1 MAGHYDALETRS
13 RAERTRDIFSRLPEQ
28 LGHARQNSTYY
39 REALEG
45 VDLAHID
52 SPEALARLPLTRKS
66 ALVDLQSR
74 NRPFGGLNA
83 TPASRLARVFMSP
96 GPIYDPEGRGEDYW
110 HTARAL
116 HAAEFR
122 AGDVVLNCFSYHLT
136 PAGSMFETGLH
147 HLGCAVIPGGV
158 GQTQLQAQAIADLRP
173 TGYVGT
179 PSFLKLILEKCDE
192 MGVDAGCLVRASL
205 SGEAF
210 LPAVREFL
218 GARDVAAFQAYG
230 TADLGVIAY
239 ESEARQGLVASEE
252 AIVEIVRTGT
262 GDPVAEGVVGEV
274 VVTAFNRDYPLVR
287 FATGDLS
294 AILPGESACGRTNLR
309 IRGWMGRADQATKV
323 RGQFVHPHQV
333 AEVARRFG
341 IVRSR
346 LVVTNVQGEDRM
358 AFVAEHPGAPDAAF
372 AGQVEEA
379 LRDILKVRGE
389 ARFAAP
395 GTLPDDGKAIED
407 QRQYEGASAARD
419 ATLNRS

>member
-1 MAGHYDALETRS
+1 VAEHYDALETRS
-13 RAERTRDIFSRLPEQ
+13 ASERSRDIFSRLPEQ
-28 LGHARQNSTYY
+28 LEHARAHCAYY
-39 REALEG
+39 REALAG
-45 VDLAHID
+45 LDLARVD
-52 SPEALARLPLTRKS
+52 SPEALATLALTRKS
-66 ALVDLQSR
+66 ALVELQSR
-74 NRPFGGLNA
+74 ARPFGGLNA
-83 TPASRLARVFMSP
+83 TPASRLARIFMSP
-96 GPIYDPEGRGEDYW
+96 GPIYDPEGRGEDFW

-116 HAAEFR
+116 HAAGFR

-192 MGVDAGCLVRASL
+192 MGVDATCLARASL

-218 GARDVAAFQAYG
+218 AARGVTAFQAYG

-239 ESEARQGLVASEE
+239 ESDAREGLIASEE
-252 AIVEIVRTGT
+252 ALVEIVRTGT
-262 GDPVAEGVVGEV
+262 GDPVPEGGVGEV

-294 AILPGESACGRTNLR
+294 AVLPGPSPCGRTNLR
-309 IRGWMGRADQATKV
+309 IKGWMGRADQTTKV

-341 IVRSR
+341 IGRSR
-346 LVVTNVQGEDRM
+346 LVVANDAGEDRM
-358 AFVAEHPGAPDAAF
+358 TFVAERAGPPDAAL
-372 AGQVEEA
+372 AARIEEA
-379 LRDILKVRGE
+379 LRDVLKVRGE

-395 GTLPDDGKAIED
+395 GSLPEDGKAIED
-407 QRQYEGASAARD
+407 QRKYEK
-419 ATLNRS
+419 

>member
-1 MAGHYDALETRS
+1 MGGHYDALETRS
-13 RAERTRDIFSRLPEQ
+13 RAERARDLFARLPAQ
-28 LGHARQNSTYY
+28 LAHAREKSAHY
-39 REALEG
+39 REALAG
-45 VDLAHID
+45 IDLARV
-52 SPEALARLPLTRKS
+52 SSQEALAALPLTRKS
-66 ALVDLQSR
+66 ALVELQSR
-74 NRPFGGLNA
+74 ARPFGGLNA
-83 TPASRLARVFMSP
+83 TPASHLARIFMSP

-116 HAAEFR
+116 HAAGFR

-158 GQTQLQAQAIADLRP
+158 GQTQLQAQVIADLRP

-179 PSFLKLILEKCDE
+179 PSFLKLIVEKCDE
-192 MGVDAGCLVRASL
+192 MGVDATCIARASL

-218 GARDVAAFQAYG
+218 AGRNVAAFQAYG

-239 ESEARQGLVASEE
+239 ESEARDGLIASEE

-262 GDPVAEGVVGEV
+262 GDPVPEGGVGEV
-274 VVTAFNRDYPLVR
+274 VVTTFNRDYPLVR

-294 AILPGESACGRTNLR
+294 ALLPGESACGRTNLR
-309 IRGWMGRADQATKV
+309 IKGWMGRADQATKV

-341 IVRSR
+341 LSRSR
-346 LVVTNVQGEDRM
+346 LVVGNDQGEDRM
-358 AFVAEHPGAPDAAF
+358 VLVAERDGPHDATLA
-372 AGQVEEA
+372 ARIEEA
-379 LRDILKVRGE
+379 LREVLKVRGE

-407 QRQYEGASAARD
+407 QRQYQDTPGARPGGTKSP
-419 ATLNRS
+419 